1 MCLSSFQATIK
12 TNKHETPKVAAPK
25 VSKGRSESPLV
36 ASAEAKSLLAGKTSY
51 GRRSGCVVAPI
62 WRDNAE
68 GVGSV
73 TWGRVCGRAKLLRRD
88 ASLPAAKAAG
98 LSAFSIVGLTV

>member
-1 MCLSSFQATIK
+1 MGE
-12 TNKHETPKVAAPK
+12 NKLEVLTGV
-25 VSKGRSESPLV
+25 
-36 ASAEAKSLLAGKTSY
+36 Y
-51 GRRSGCVVAPI
+51 GSVAPI

-88 ASLPAAKAAG
+88 ASLPAIQAAMLG
-98 LSAFSIVGLTV
+98 FSF